1 MLHFAK
7 WQFYDKNRLKV
18 VEIVQFLA
26 ENAFRFKN
34 RKTQHR
40 EMYKINR
47 IEIVENRFLLHKLQ
61 FIVSIIEKWIKNTNP
76 ARIIINPID

>member
-18 VEIVQFLA
+18 VKIVPFLA
-26 ENAFRFKN
+26 ESAFRFRN
-34 RKTQHR
+34 RKTHHR

-47 IEIVENRFLLHKLQ
+47 IEILENRFLLHKLQ